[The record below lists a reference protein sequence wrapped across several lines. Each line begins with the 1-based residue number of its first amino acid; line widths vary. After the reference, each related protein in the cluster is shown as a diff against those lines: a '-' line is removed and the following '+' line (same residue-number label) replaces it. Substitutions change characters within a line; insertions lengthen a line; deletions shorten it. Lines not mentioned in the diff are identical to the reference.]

1 MRRMRRQNYPPHQ
14 DWIADWIAL
23 LRPMLR
29 LRFWLGVILLTG
41 AVTFIGSVPVSLAQG
56 GDDPNKSTI
65 HVVQRGETLF
75 TIAQQYG
82 ATVDAIA
89 QANGITDVTLIK
101 VGQRLLI
108 PGVAANSERG
118 VPTQVLVQPGDSL
131 YTLSLRYGT
140 TIDSIVRRN
149 KLLSPKQVY
158 VGLTLDIL
166 QASSNTPPIPTG
178 WVHTVTPTDTWQR
191 IAARYGLSVAQLR
204 KQNEIPLNGML
215 YVGQRLL
222 IRGDANAPA
231 LPELPDPFV
240 TIQLVPA
247 QVIQG
252 KTMVLQ
258 IKTSM
263 PVGVTGLF
271 MGNPLV
277 VITERDRVTHHV
289 VFGIEALAQP
299 GVYPMELVAIADSGV
314 QYRFGQLVKVQ
325 DGGYAFEQLIL
336 APELADLINPVVTQP
351 ELDRINA
358 LVRNFTPQRYF
369 AGPMGLPCSAA
380 MTSPYGTRRNYNNG
394 GLNSVHT
401 GADFAGAPGSPIIAP
416 AAGVV
421 VLAEAL
427 TVRGNATIIDH
438 GWGVYTGYWHQDT
451 ISVKVGDVVQP
462 GQVIGTVGKTGR
474 VTGYHLHWEL
484 FVHGV
489 AVDPLQWVQQSFS

>member
-1 MRRMRRQNYPPHQ
+1 
-14 DWIADWIAL
+14 
-23 LRPMLR
+23 
-29 LRFWLGVILLTG
+29 
-41 AVTFIGSVPVSLAQG
+41 
-56 GDDPNKSTI
+56 
-65 HVVQRGETLF
+65 
-75 TIAQQYG
+75 
-82 ATVDAIA
+82 
-89 QANGITDVTLIK
+89 
-101 VGQRLLI
+101 
-108 PGVAANSERG
+108 
-118 VPTQVLVQPGDSL
+118 
-131 YTLSLRYGT
+131 
-140 TIDSIVRRN
+140 
-149 KLLSPKQVY
+149 
-158 VGLTLDIL
+158 
-166 QASSNTPPIPTG
+166 
-178 WVHTVTPTDTWQR
+178 
-191 IAARYGLSVAQLR
+191 
-204 KQNEIPLNGML
+204 
-215 YVGQRLL
+215 LL
-222 IRGDANAPA
+222 IRGDTNAPT
-231 LPELPDPFV
+231 LPDLPDPFES
-240 TIQLVPA
+240 IQLVPA

-258 IKTSM
+258 IKTAT
-263 PVGVTGLF
+263 PVGVTGMF

-299 GVYPMELVAIADSGV
+299 GVYPMDLVAIADSGA
-314 QYRFGQLVKVQ
+314 QYRFSQLVKVQ

-351 ELDRINA
+351 ELDRINT

-380 MTSPYGTRRNYNNG
+380 MTSPYGTRRSYNNG
-394 GLNSVHT
+394 ALNSVHT

-451 ISVKVGDVVQP
+451 ISVKVGDIVQP

-489 AVDPLQWVQQSFS
+489 SVDPLQWVQQSFS